1 MKKLFS
7 LLFCMCALLVTV
19 SVPAFAADMQAKN
32 TVSIEYLADGS
43 YFVIE
48 LNQDIPIARSSTV
61 SGSKTATYYGANGKA
76 MWNVT
81 VRGEFTYTP
90 GVSARATSASA
101 TVGIIDSGVK
111 FVSKDAWVSGASAYG
126 YAQVKYGS
134 VTQNKT
140 VILTCDKYGN
150 LS

>member
-7 LLFCMCALLVTV
+7 LLLCMCTFLVAV
-19 SVPAFAADMQAKN
+19 SVPAFAYDVQADN
-32 TVSIEYLADGS
+32 TTSVEYLADGS
-43 YFVIE
+43 YFVVE
-48 LNQDIPIARSSTV
+48 VDQDVPIARSNTV

-81 VRGEFTYTP
+81 VHGEFTYTP
-90 GVSARATSASA
+90 GISARATSASA

-140 VILTCDKYGN
+140 VVLTCDKYGN

>member
-1 MKKLFS
+1 MKKIFC
-7 LLFCMCALLVTV
+7 LLLCVCILLVAV
-19 SVPAFAADMQAKN
+19 SVPASAAEAQAKN
-32 TVSIEYLADGS
+32 AIYIERLADGS

-48 LNQDIPIARSSTV
+48 VNQDAPVARSNTT

-81 VRGEFTYTP
+81 VHGVFTYTP
-90 GVSARATSASA
+90 GVSASATSASV

-134 VTQNKT
+134 VTQSKT
-140 VILTCDKYGN
+140 VVLTCDEYGN

>member
-7 LLFCMCALLVTV
+7 LLLCMCMLLVTL
-19 SVPAFAADMQAKN
+19 SVPAFAADVQAEN
-32 TVSIEYLADGS
+32 TISIEYLADGS
-43 YFVIE
+43 YFVTE
-48 LNQDIPIARSSTV
+48 VNQDVPITRSNTT

-90 GVSARATSASA
+90 GVSASATSASA

-134 VTQNKT
+134 VMQSKT
-140 VILTCDKYGN
+140 VVLTCDKYGN
-150 LS
+150 LA